1 MNYFNWEHNMSYS
14 TQISSLE
21 ESQNLL
27 DRQILQLIHLKTSDN
42 TTLDKITALSDKK
55 NEVATELRR
64 LNRLQWEEDTQ
75 RVHFD
80 DYR

>member
-1 MNYFNWEHNMSYS
+1 MSYS

-42 TTLDKITALSDKK
+42 TTLDKIATLSDKK

>member
-1 MNYFNWEHNMSYS
+1 MSYS

-27 DRQILQLIHLKTSDN
+27 DGQILQLIHLKTSDN
-42 TTLDKITALSDKK
+42 TTLDKITTLSDKK
-55 NEVATELRR
+55 NQVATELRR

>member
-1 MNYFNWEHNMSYS
+1 MSYS

>member
-1 MNYFNWEHNMSYS
+1 MSYS

-42 TTLDKITALSDKK
+42 TTIDKITALSDKK

>member
-1 MNYFNWEHNMSYS
+1 MSYS

-42 TTLDKITALSDKK
+42 TTLDKITTLSDKK

>member
-1 MNYFNWEHNMSYS
+1 MSYS

-42 TTLDKITALSDKK
+42 TTLDKITALSDKN